1 MPDKEKIRAMTWL
14 ASYEKEHENDV
25 FRIYE
30 RSRYDYVMSHT
41 FSSFVSFSLCFILLF
56 GIYVIFNADVFFY
69 NINLDG
75 ISGMLRKILILY
87 LGLLAVYMLIVI
99 VSFNIRYKK
108 AENGAEL
115 YTARLKKFYRKY
127 LRRKGENG

>member
-41 FSSFVSFSLCFILLF
+41 FSSFVSFFVLLF
-56 GIYVIFNADVFFY
+56 
-69 NINLDG
+69 L
-75 ISGMLRKILILY
+75 
-87 LGLLAVYMLIVI
+87 
-99 VSFNIRYKK
+99 SF
-108 AENGAEL
+108 
-115 YTARLKKFYRKY
+115 
-127 LRRKGENG
+127 

>member
-1 MPDKEKIRAMTWL
+1 
-14 ASYEKEHENDV
+14 
-25 FRIYE
+25 
-30 RSRYDYVMSHT
+30 
-41 FSSFVSFSLCFILLF
+41 
-56 GIYVIFNADVFFY
+56 
-69 NINLDG
+69 
-75 ISGMLRKILILY
+75 MLRKILILY

-115 YTARLKKFYRKY
+115 YTVRLKKFYRKY